1 MSRPDPKLPWWTKL
15 AWRLYTPSPPVAGD
29 VLMWCLRYTLP
40 FTNLRIP
47 VAIFRGRSR
56 CDGQL
61 GTVVTAGAG
70 NGMNYLIHRFFE
82 SEPQREAVSN
92 VPVWNLARTLQRL
105 QATADLTI
113 ARVDRLSTRFLFD
126 AGSLAIPEG
135 VGATLTVPEDLAM
148 LARRNHHLK
157 DDLRVVRRNGL
168 TSDITHAESDFEV
181 FYHTMY
187 VPFIR
192 NRHGEHAVIRNI
204 DWLRRTFGHGGLQW
218 IRRDGQ
224 PIAGQIL
231 QRRGPILKFVVL
243 GKISEEWAPV
253 KSGTTDAL
261 YFFGIQHAKELGC
274 KLIDLGGCRPSLG
287 DGVLR
292 HKRKWGALLVEQPY
306 AYYDF
311 LVHWTRFSGP
321 VVAFLAH
328 TPLVF
333 RDRSGLSAIAV
344 VDRSEAVTR
353 AEAAKVHHAM
363 WMPGL
368 RRLYLVAT
376 AGWQAGQ
383 ESPPQTVLLN
393 LADVEDCD
401 PQKLQT
407 LGNT

>member
-1 MSRPDPKLPWWTKL
+1 MR
-15 AWRLYTPSPPVAGD
+15 
-29 VLMWCLRYTLP
+29 CLRYTLP

-168 TSDITHAESDFEV
+168 MSDITHAESDFEV

-243 GKISEEWAPV
+243 GKVSEEWAPV

-274 KLIDLGGCRPSLG
+274 TLIDLGSAVRPSVTAYSVTSANGEHSWLSSPMPIMTSWCIGLASAARWWLFLRTRRWYSETVADCRP
-287 DGVLR
+287 
-292 HKRKWGALLVEQPY
+292 
-306 AYYDF
+306 
-311 LVHWTRFSGP
+311 
-321 VVAFLAH
+321 
-328 TPLVF
+328 
-333 RDRSGLSAIAV
+333 
-344 VDRSEAVTR
+344 
-353 AEAAKVHHAM
+353 
-363 WMPGL
+363 
-368 RRLYLVAT
+368 
-376 AGWQAGQ
+376 
-383 ESPPQTVLLN
+383 
-393 LADVEDCD
+393 
-401 PQKLQT
+401 
-407 LGNT
+407 